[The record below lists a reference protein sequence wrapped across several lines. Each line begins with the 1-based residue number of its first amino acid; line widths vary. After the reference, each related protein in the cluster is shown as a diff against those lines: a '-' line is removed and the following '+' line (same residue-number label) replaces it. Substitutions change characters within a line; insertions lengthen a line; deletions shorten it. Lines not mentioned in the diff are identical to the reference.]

1 VTASSDAVV
10 LPEGAELE
18 QLERRTLNSLRMSQV
33 PGQAAVAGMVAV
45 VTLLAR
51 DMLGSDRLAGAGSAA
66 FTAGAALTMIPLA
79 AYMRQHGR
87 RPGLTRALSVGA
99 VGATVAAFGGAI
111 GVFPIFL
118 VGMIAFG
125 SGQAATLQQRYVAA
139 DLVPA
144 ERQATAIAAIV
155 WIGTLGAVLGPLLTP
170 FERAAADAV
179 GLNELVGPF
188 IFAALFFGVAATIVW
203 RRLRPDPL
211 AVIGGID
218 ATAQRTHPIAQLR
231 ASASVIAESPG
242 ARLGLGAMAL
252 SQAAMVGVMTMTPP
266 HMDDHG
272 HDSLSAFVIAAH
284 ILGMYGLAPVVG
296 RFVTRVGTGRSIS
309 YGAVVLGAGTIST
322 VLAGY
327 VPALM
332 FIGLFFLGLG
342 WNIALISGSSLLT
355 SSVPLAA
362 RVEVQGT
369 SDLTMSACGAMAA
382 LSSGLVKESFG
393 FHLVADGAAL
403 LAGGI
408 LLLAWYT
415 RARHPRSFA

>member
-1 VTASSDAVV
+1 MTASSDAVAI
-10 LPEGAELE
+10 PEGAELE
-18 QLERRTLNSLRMSQV
+18 RLERRTLNSLRMAQV

-79 AYMRQHGR
+79 AFMRRHGR
-87 RPGLTRALSVGA
+87 RPGLMRALTIGA
-99 VGATVAAFGGAI
+99 GGSAVAAVGGAI
-111 GVFPIFL
+111 GWFPLFL
-118 VGMIAFG
+118 VGMVAFG

-139 DLVPA
+139 DLAPA

-155 WIGTLGAVLGPLLTP
+155 WIGTLGAVFGPLLTP
-170 FERAAADAV
+170 FERAAADAL

-188 IFAALFFGVAATIVW
+188 IFASIFFGMAATIVW

-218 ATAQRTHPIAQLR
+218 PHAVRAHPIAQLR
-231 ASASVIAESPG
+231 LSGAAIGRSPG
-242 ARLGLGAMAL
+242 ARLGLTSMAL

-284 ILGMYGLAPVVG
+284 ILGMYGLAPLVG
-296 RFVTRVGTGRSIS
+296 RFVTRVGTGRAIQ

-342 WNIALISGSSLLT
+342 WNVALIGGSTLLT
-355 SSVPLAA
+355 SSVPISA

-369 SDLTMSACGAMAA
+369 SDLTMSACGALAA
-382 LSSGLVKESFG
+382 LGSGLVKESFG
-393 FHLVADGAAL
+393 FHLVANGAAA
-403 LAGGI
+403 LAGLI
-408 LLLAWYT
+408 LVLAWYT
-415 RARHPRSFA
+415 SARHSAALV